1 MSWCSSEDALNNSS
15 TPSSRSRKS
24 SWLISKVDENEVDKE
39 VAEMMDDWRRRR
51 QNSDGGETT
60 TTNQMECIQAALD
73 YCRSQLKQLLIDE
86 NESGES
92 GETEKKSKPINII
105 SPNSETVEEEDQ
117 LGNLVNCLNRQ
128 QKAVRQQMYFDKI
141 VQLGLERQAIQ
152 DEAGGPAHS
161 ADECRA
167 GGHEFVM
174 QPVRGGHNPCCEVCM
189 HTIWR
194 LVQWWRRCR
203 VCGMRAHDKCA
214 EDVKRVCAGVLS
226 TRSKFE
232 LNINLCEERSLA
244 EQEYQCA
251 ECSAPIC
258 FDGTAEQEARLCD
271 YSGELFCPNCHWND
285 TWSIP
290 ARIIHNLDATPRPIC
305 RAVKQLLSIVDHR
318 PLIDIN
324 ESTLSLI
331 KFHKELRRVNELR
344 RNFLLM
350 KCYFVSCRAARR
362 LRILQYLQTHSH
374 FVDNHVMYSLKE
386 LRELCEGTLLPEL
399 EQIHAVFRKHIE
411 EECETCAGNGFFCE
425 LCDESCIVDQKEKI
439 LYPFTENTR
448 SCATCL
454 AVYHKKCFERKSL
467 NCPRCERRR
476 KRSELPKTLSS
487 SDEKETVTAN

>member
-1 MSWCSSEDALNNSS
+1 
-15 TPSSRSRKS
+15 
-24 SWLISKVDENEVDKE
+24 
-39 VAEMMDDWRRRR
+39 MMDDWRRS
-51 QNSDGGETT
+51 NEAE
-60 TTNQMECIQAALD
+60 NHVECIKAALE
-73 YCRSQLKQLLIDE
+73 YCRDKLKELLIDE
-86 NESGES
+86 EDTEMDGK
-92 GETEKKSKPINII
+92 ETKTKPINIV
-105 SPNSETVEEEDQ
+105 SNTEFPEDRDV
-117 LGNLVNCLNRQ
+117 LGNLVNCLDRQ
-128 QKAVRQQMYFDKI
+128 QKAARQQMYFDKI
-141 VQLGLERQAIQ
+141 VQLGLERQALQ
-152 DEAGGPAHS
+152 DEAVVSTSSPL
-161 ADECRA
+161 DECRA
-167 GGHEFVM
+167 EGHEFVM

-214 EDVKRVCAGVLS
+214 EEVKRVCAGVLS
-226 TRSKFE
+226 TRAKFE
-232 LNINLCEERSLA
+232 LNTNLCEERSLA

-251 ECSAPIC
+251 ECTAPIC
-258 FDGTAEQEARLCD
+258 FDGVAEQEARLCD

-285 TWSIP
+285 VWSIP
-290 ARIIHNLDATPRPIC
+290 ARIVHNLDSTPRPVC
-305 RAVKQLLSIVDHR
+305 RAVKQLLAIIDHR

-350 KCYFVSCRAARR
+350 KCYFVSCRTARR
-362 LRILQYLQTHSH
+362 LRILQYLNAHSH
-374 FVDNHVMYSLKE
+374 FVDNSVMYSPKE
-386 LRELCEGTLLPEL
+386 LRELCDGTLLPDL
-399 EQIHAVFRKHIE
+399 EQIHTVFRKHIE

-425 LCDESCIVDQKEKI
+425 LCDDINVDQKNKI

-476 KRSELPKTLSS
+476 KRTEIPKTLSS
-487 SDEKETVTAN
+487 SDEKEAVRN

>member
-1 MSWCSSEDALNNSS
+1 MSYCSSDDPH

-24 SWLISKVDENEVDKE
+24 SWLISKIDENEVDKE
-39 VAEMMDDWRRRR
+39 IQDMMDEWKRRDNDKS
-51 QNSDGGETT
+51 QGDL
-60 TTNQMECIQAALD
+60 IQAALD
-73 YCRSQLKQLLIDE
+73 YCRAQLKDLLVDE
-86 NESGES
+86 EI
-92 GETEKKSKPINII
+92 EKSLEEAGGGKTKPIDII
-105 SPNSETVEEEDQ
+105 SSSAEHEDRDQ
-117 LGNLVNCLNRQ
+117 LGNLVNCLDRQ
-128 QKAVRQQMYFDKI
+128 QKAARQQMYFDKI
-141 VQLGLERQAIQ
+141 VQLGLERQALQ
-152 DEAGGPAHS
+152 DESGTPTHT
-161 ADECRA
+161 ADELRA
-167 GGHEFVM
+167 EGHEFIM

-214 EDVKRVCAGVLS
+214 DDVKRVCAGVLS
-226 TRSKFE
+226 TRAKFE

-290 ARIIHNLDATPRPIC
+290 ARIIHNLDATPRPVC
-305 RAVKQLLSIVDHR
+305 RAIKQLLSIVDHR

-350 KCYFVSCRAARR
+350 KCYFISCRTARR

-374 FVDNHVMYSLKE
+374 FVDNSVMYSLKE

-399 EQIHAVFRKHIE
+399 EQIHTVFRKHIE

-425 LCDESCIVDQKEKI
+425 LCSDSSTVDAQEEDSAQHPHKI

-448 SCATCL
+448 SCTQCL

-476 KRSELPKTLSS
+476 RRSEIPKTLSS
-487 SDEKETVTAN
+487 SDEKSEVEKASEEI

>member
-1 MSWCSSEDALNNSS
+1 MSYCSSEEH
-15 TPSSRSRKS
+15 TPISRSRKS
-24 SWLISKVDENEVDKE
+24 SWLISKIDENEVDKE
-39 VAEMMDDWRRRR
+39 IQEMMDEWRRRDAEK
-51 QNSDGGETT
+51 SHVDL
-60 TTNQMECIQAALD
+60 IQAALN
-73 YCRSQLKQLLIDE
+73 YCRGQLKELLVD
-86 NESGES
+86 GE
-92 GETEKKSKPINII
+92 GEEEEGKSKPIDII
-105 SPNSETVEEEDQ
+105 SPEHEERDV
-117 LGNLVNCLNRQ
+117 LGNLVNCLDRQ
-128 QKAVRQQMYFDKI
+128 QKAARQQMYFDKI
-141 VQLGLERQAIQ
+141 VQLGLERQALQ
-152 DEAGGPAHS
+152 DESGEPTHS
-161 ADECRA
+161 TDECRA
-167 GGHEFVM
+167 EGHEFVM

-258 FDGTAEQEARLCD
+258 FDGTSEQEARLCD

-350 KCYFVSCRAARR
+350 KCYFVSCRTARR
-362 LRILQYLQTHSH
+362 LRILQYLQSHSH
-374 FVDNHVMYSLKE
+374 FVDNAVMYSLKE
-386 LRELCEGTLLPEL
+386 LRELCEGKLLPEL
-399 EQIHAVFRKHIE
+399 EQIHTVFRKHIE

-425 LCDESCIVDQKEKI
+425 LCDDVESQENPKDKV

-476 KRSELPKTLSS
+476 RRSEIPKTLTTSSS
-487 SDEKETVTAN
+487 SDEKETAAGI

>member
-1 MSWCSSEDALNNSS
+1 MSSWCSSEDTHNNSPS
-15 TPSSRSRKS
+15 TRSRKS

-39 VAEMMDDWRRRR
+39 VQEMIDDWRRRH
-51 QNSDGGETT
+51 QESGEG
-60 TTNQMECIQAALD
+60 EKSHVDCVQAALD
-73 YCRSQLKQLLIDE
+73 YCRAQLKELLVDE
-86 NESGES
+86 EEEENGL
-92 GETEKKSKPINII
+92 GGDGKKSKPINII
-105 SPNSETVEEEDQ
+105 SPDSESFEDRDV
-117 LGNLVNCLNRQ
+117 LGNLVNCLDRQ

-141 VQLGLERQAIQ
+141 VQLGLERQALQ
-152 DEAGGPAHS
+152 DEAGGPSAQS

-167 GGHEFVM
+167 EGHEFVM

-214 EDVKRVCAGVLS
+214 DEVKRVCAGVLS

-285 TWSIP
+285 TWSTP
-290 ARIIHNLDATPRPIC
+290 ARIIHNLDATPRPVC

-350 KCYFVSCRAARR
+350 KCYFVSCRSARR

-374 FVDNHVMYSLKE
+374 FVDNSVMYSLKE
-386 LRELCEGTLLPEL
+386 LRELCEGTLLQEL
-399 EQIHAVFRKHIE
+399 EQIHTVFRKHIE

-425 LCDESCIVDQKEKI
+425 LCDESCIDQKDKI

-454 AVYHKKCFERKSL
+454 AVYHRKCFERKSL
-467 NCPRCERRR
+467 NCPRCDRRR
-476 KRSELPKTLSS
+476 RRSEVPKTLSS
-487 SDEKETVTAN
+487 SDEKEVVTN